1 MSTRADNQTPRPE
14 GSQTPGSQTPP
25 AQAPRSAMAQEQVLG
40 KAYDLKLMM
49 RLWRFVA
56 PHWKLLLVSTL
67 LVLITLAFELAQPYL
82 LGIAVDDYIA
92 PQRTE
97 GLIWL
102 VLGYVGLVAL
112 NGGTTYVQLY
122 ALQLLG
128 QRAMHDLRIAIYQ
141 HVVSQRSAF
150 FDRMPVGRLLT
161 RMTND
166 VENINEM
173 FANGVVTLVADVIKL
188 IAIVIVMLT
197 INVKLTLMT
206 FLVLPLLV
214 VLVNYAR
221 VLMRNSFRE
230 IRVQLAALSAFAQ
243 EHLSGMKVVQ
253 LFARE
258 PYARED
264 YDQINAAHRDAY
276 LDAIRAD
283 AVMYALVEAIG
294 VVSIALILWYAS
306 GAEDTPTIG
315 VVVAFI
321 EYVHK
326 FFIPI
331 RDFSA
336 KYTVMQ
342 SAMAA
347 SERIVSLLDDNEPD
361 APPRAAGAV
370 KDTSDTRSESRP
382 DAGTATPE
390 ARPKANIDASIDAG
404 ATGRLPAIRV
414 EDVSFGYRAGDDVLR
429 GVSFDIPHGSVVAVV
444 GATGSGKSTI
454 IKLLARLYEID
465 RGAITVDGR
474 EIRDLPA
481 AELRRHIT
489 VVSQDVFLFAGTVA
503 DNVRLGNAG
512 ATDEQ
517 VRTALQRVGADRM
530 LARRASRS
538 MSEPVARPGGTPV
551 AAPGSAV
558 APAAGGPSDPLQI
571 GILERGSNF
580 SAGERQLIAF
590 ARALLRNPE
599 ILVLDEATAHVDPE
613 AEGLIEQGVAEL
625 MRDRT
630 TLVIAHR
637 LSTIRNADQIL
648 VMSRGRIVEQ
658 GTHDELVAR
667 GGVYARLERTFSRK
681 D

>member
-1 MSTRADNQTPRPE
+1 MSTRADEKTAPGAQAPRPDA
-14 GSQTPGSQTPP
+14 PG
-25 AQAPRSAMAQEQVLG
+25 QAPRSAVAQEQVLG
-40 KAYDLKLMM
+40 KAYDVKLMI

-56 PHWKLLLVSTL
+56 PHWKLLLASTL
-67 LVLITLAFELAQPYL
+67 LVLITPAFELAQPYL
-82 LGIAVDDYIA
+82 LGVAVDDYIA
-92 PQRTE
+92 PARTD
-97 GLIWL
+97 GLAWL
-102 VLGYVGLVAL
+102 VLGYLGLVVL
-112 NGGTTYVQLY
+112 NAGTTYVQLM

-128 QRAMHDLRIAIYQ
+128 QRSMHDLRVAIYR

-173 FANGVVTLVADVIKL
+173 FANGVVTLAADVIKL
-188 IAIVIVMLT
+188 LAIVVVMLT
-197 INVKLTLMT
+197 IDVKLTLMT
-206 FLVLPLLV
+206 FLVMPLLV
-214 VLVNYAR
+214 VVVNYAR
-221 VLMRNSFRE
+221 TLMRNSFRE
-230 IRVQLAALSAFAQ
+230 IRVKLAALNAFAQ
-243 EHLSGMKVVQ
+243 EHLAGMKVVQ

-264 YDQINAAHRDAY
+264 YDRINAAHRDAY

-294 VVSIALILWYAS
+294 VVSIALIVWYAS
-306 GAEDTPTIG
+306 GAEDRPTIG

-321 EYVHK
+321 EYVRK

-347 SERIVSLLDDNEPD
+347 SERIMALLDDDEPD
-361 APPRAAGAV
+361 APPRAAGAQAQA
-370 KDTSDTRSESRP
+370 RP
-382 DAGTATPE
+382 AGGEAGTDE
-390 ARPKANIDASIDAG
+390 
-404 ATGRLPAIRV
+404 LPAIQV
-414 EDVSFGYRAGDDVLR
+414 ADLSFGYRAGEDVLR
-429 GVSFDIPHGSVVAVV
+429 GVSFAIPHGSVVAVV

-465 RGAITVDGR
+465 RGSVWIEGA
-474 EIRDLPA
+474 EIRDLPVA
-481 AELRRHIT
+481 DLRRRIT

-503 DNVRLGNAG
+503 DNVRLGNAE
-512 ATDEQ
+512 ATDDQ

-530 LARRASRS
+530 LARRASRGTGDAA
-538 MSEPVARPGGTPV
+538 ARPGG
-551 AAPGSAV
+551 AAAAGSPP
-558 APAAGGPSDPLQI
+558 APASPVDPLQI
-571 GILERGSNF
+571 EIAERGSNF

-590 ARALLRNPE
+590 ARALLRDPE